1 VTYNGFGAALEHAW
15 QGSFGPG
22 GEGGMNICA
31 QGRLARALRF
41 DPFQFSDVGGDA
53 TDRIWFLCAVSQQ
66 KFNYDIMTVTLRR
79 WDGYF
84 ELDGRARFDH
94 LPIVRTHRFRDNAR
108 KNVIVGLPANLI
120 TLNLK
125 SAFIFAVNQNV
136 AKFEILHGYD
146 GSAVIQN
153 ILQSLFTRAKRLFY
167 PLVFADLS
175 R

>member
-1 VTYNGFGAALEHAW
+1 
-15 QGSFGPG
+15 
-22 GEGGMNICA
+22 
-31 QGRLARALRF
+31 
-41 DPFQFSDVGGDA
+41 
-53 TDRIWFLCAVSQQ
+53 
-66 KFNYDIMTVTLRR
+66 MTLTLSHRY
-79 WDGYF
+79 GYS
-84 ELDGRARFDH
+84 ELDSRARVDD
-94 LPIVRTHRFRDNAR
+94 LPIVCTHRFGDIAR
-108 KNVIVGLPANLI
+108 MNVIVGLPANLI

-136 AKFEILHGYD
+136 AKFEILHGHD

>member
-1 VTYNGFGAALEHAW
+1 MLEHIFRNLLTNV
-15 QGSFGPG
+15 GKFKIGR
-22 GEGGMNICA
+22 IA
-31 QGRLARALRF
+31 QE
-41 DPFQFSDVGGDA
+41 
-53 TDRIWFLCAVSQQ
+53 
-66 KFNYDIMTVTLRR
+66 RR
-79 WDGYF
+79 P
-84 ELDGRARFDH
+84 H
-94 LPIVRTHRFRDNAR
+94 RTNAR

-146 GSAVIQN
+146 SRAVIQN